1 MYKKTQLPAKN
12 GKNSS
17 ALLRILQI
25 VFLISNVCF
34 IWTVVNI
41 ASKLQHIEPEK
52 LNIDTRVSE
61 NQVNVIKRV
70 LTQNVSTIKWDEE
83 NNIDSLSLG
92 KTLSL
97 HVLPSNFLCKSG
109 SSRGQGCSPR
119 KDDLQDLFKEK
130 TTSLGD
136 LFYWRI
142 PNSTIYDS
150 SCAFVY
156 PVTQGLTDTES
167 ALTQES
173 HTDNPD
179 NVASEAEL
187 HVPVQATD
195 ATENDVYIHPGLAD
209 RQNQHN
215 EDVELDAEGA
225 VGGAELHVPMQA
237 TDATENDVY
246 IHPGLAD
253 RHNEDV
259 ELDAEG
265 AVGGDAV
272 SANYGASNT
281 NNMHSLRTSRGHYQN
296 ILADVHGLGYAWG
309 DVHKAVLEY
318 LRIAQSLHNL
328 RAEDLQAI
336 LDEWDTPLSPE
347 ALLEENKRLRG
358 RTKCHS
364 CDEKELK
371 ILFLPCGHLVAC
383 EVCAEKFSQ
392 CPCCKAKI
400 TGRVRVYMG

>member
-1 MYKKTQLPAKN
+1 IYRNQGQL
-12 GKNSS
+12 
-17 ALLRILQI
+17 
-25 VFLISNVCF
+25 
-34 IWTVVNI
+34 
-41 ASKLQHIEPEK
+41 
-52 LNIDTRVSE
+52 
-61 NQVNVIKRV
+61 
-70 LTQNVSTIKWDEE
+70 
-83 NNIDSLSLG
+83 
-92 KTLSL
+92 
-97 HVLPSNFLCKSG
+97 

-225 VGGAELHVPMQA
+225 VHQTQITCTVSGP
-237 TDATENDVY
+237 
-246 IHPGLAD
+246 
-253 RHNEDV
+253 V
-259 ELDAEG
+259 E
-265 AVGGDAV
+265 
-272 SANYGASNT
+272 
-281 NNMHSLRTSRGHYQN
+281 
-296 ILADVHGLGYAWG
+296 
-309 DVHKAVLEY
+309 
-318 LRIAQSLHNL
+318 SLHNL

-400 TGRVRVYMG
+400 TGRGP